1 MFDDMF
7 NPDVEYEAMN
17 FLEKILFWI
26 SDVFIGWVE
35 VTFSADAITNG
46 LEGIINFFTGIF
58 GENPV
63 AYAFV
68 DLLDLIGKIIGMF

>member
-7 NPDVEYEAMN
+7 NPDTPYEAMN

-26 SDVFIGWVE
+26 SDWFISWVE
-35 VTFSADAITNG
+35 PTFTADAITNG
-46 LEGIINFFTGIF
+46 LTGFVDFLVSIF